1 MSLGELARAIKDGKS
16 SVIRSYL
23 SQGGDPNA
31 ADPWGYSLLH
41 KAAHHKRLP
50 IIKRLT
56 KGGADVNAK
65 DWHQR
70 RPLTEA
76 LAAPSSLSPRWVVPW
91 KEIVDFELKH
101 RSRELEK
108 QFEVVKYLVDAGT
121 EVNICIE
128 AKVTHCPGS

>member
-70 RPLTEA
+70 RSLTEA